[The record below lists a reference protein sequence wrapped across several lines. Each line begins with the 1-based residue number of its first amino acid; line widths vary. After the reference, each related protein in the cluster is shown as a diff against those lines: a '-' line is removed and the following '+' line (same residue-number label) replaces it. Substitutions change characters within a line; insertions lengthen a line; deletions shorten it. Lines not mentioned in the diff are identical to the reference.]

1 MEEEFEP
8 SIPRLEVLETTR
20 SPMFVVVH
28 FSLYI
33 SLILAEGIAPCSS
46 LFMVGW
52 CTYWCT
58 YWCKS
63 VYAALMVSCAP

>member
-8 SIPRLEVLETTR
+8 SIPCLEVLETTR

-52 CTYWCT
+52 CTYWC
-58 YWCKS
+58 KS
-63 VYAALMVSCAP
+63 VYAALMISRAS